1 MAEMHPEYKANL
13 ERALEILFEFSPDSV
28 ERIAPF
34 RRALEKERKDAMRVL
49 EEEKRNAM
57 NAILQ
62 AKREALQLLLESKFG
77 LFSEAFVSKLEAV
90 HDIDEL
96 NRLYRQ
102 ALQAQTLEAVGL

>member
-34 RRALEKERKDAMRVL
+34 RRALEKE
-49 EEEKRNAM
+49 KRNA
-57 NAILQ
+57 
-62 AKREALQLLLESKFG
+62 KREDLQLLLESKLG
-77 LFSEAFVSKLEAV
+77 PLSEAFVSKLEAV

-96 NRLYRQ
+96 NRLYRR
-102 ALQAQTLEAVGL
+102 ALQAQTLEEVGL